1 MDGAAPDRDTAAMP
15 SRSSRAPRHH
25 RAADKP
31 RVTATV
37 TSPWLRALPYG
48 RPYEVPVG
56 ASWKASY
63 KLATAPGVLHHLR
76 GRLLPGDLTEA
87 AFFLQ
92 VLRRPGRYF
101 FAPVDDRGRRYV
113 DTPLAYLDVR

>member
-1 MDGAAPDRDTAAMP
+1 MP
-15 SRSSRAPRHH
+15 SRPSQAPRHH
-25 RAADKP
+25 RADGKP

-48 RPYEVPVG
+48 RLYEVPVG

-92 VLRRPGRYF
+92 VMRRPGRYF